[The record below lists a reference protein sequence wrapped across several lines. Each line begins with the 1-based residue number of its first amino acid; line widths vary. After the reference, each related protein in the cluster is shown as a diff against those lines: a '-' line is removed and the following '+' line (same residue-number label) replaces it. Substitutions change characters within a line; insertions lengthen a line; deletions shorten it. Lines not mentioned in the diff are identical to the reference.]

1 MAVVISEFEVLPEPA
16 APPRQAEPEGAS
28 KSSASKPIDPCAV
41 RTIMRAI
48 DTQTLRIWAH

>member
-16 APPRQAEPEGAS
+16 AQPSQAEPEGAS
-28 KSSASKPIDPCAV
+28 KSSPPKPIDPCAV
-41 RTIMRAI
+41 RTIMRVI

>member
-16 APPRQAEPEGAS
+16 APRQTEPEGAS
-28 KSSASKPIDPCAV
+28 KSSPSKPIDPCAV
-41 RTIMRAI
+41 RTVLRVI